1 MLRCCSRLAPPLPLP
16 PHCPPLHCAAD
27 GTGVVDPREILAG
40 LARLHGDADEALRL
54 CFSAFDVSGSGFLSP
69 PDLLRMLTL
78 NGIGSG
84 GSSSAGD
91 AKPAVVSGGASSTA
105 PPGGPGV
112 AGESD
117 ESRAA
122 RLADVF
128 ARMDTNRDRRVSF
141 DEFKRAL
148 QTDAV
153 VAEAILEPL
162 RLMHSTTSAWK

>member
-1 MLRCCSRLAPPLPLP
+1 
-16 PHCPPLHCAAD
+16 
-27 GTGVVDPREILAG
+27 
-40 LARLHGDADEALRL
+40 
-54 CFSAFDVSGSGFLSP
+54 
-69 PDLLRMLTL
+69 MLTL

-84 GSSSAGD
+84 ASSSAGD
-91 AKPAVVSGGASSTA
+91 AKLAVVSGGGGAVSSA
-105 PPGGPGV
+105 PPGGPGG

-117 ESRAA
+117 ESRAV

-128 ARMDTNRDRRVSF
+128 ARMDTNRDGRVSF